1 MIEVSWHDEEK
12 EIVLWRFSGQWTEAE
27 YESASLE
34 HWELTMPEH
43 PAVNVIVDLRQG
55 FGPRNLIRLVI
66 SGFRSPRQNV
76 NQVAVIGS
84 ITTWKSIYNIVTHM
98 IGKQRIQLQFAEN
111 YGEAERLFDEAVSV

>member
-1 MIEVSWHDEEK
+1 
-12 EIVLWRFSGQWTEAE
+12 
-27 YESASLE
+27 
-34 HWELTMPEH
+34 MPEH